1 MSGIAKKTVIPA
13 KAGTQ
18 ILAGENDHWRC
29 KHCLAGTRQPARS
42 SLSPS
47 NFWVLPAYAGIIA
60 GMTMLI
66 STGANAQTVS
76 GDTFADGANGTKV
89 HVASKF
95 VCPAKI
101 GPFER
106 DAVGETDPETGADF
120 CAYAALDGV
129 YGTIK
134 LVPLHGSYDAKQ
146 SLARDFGEQEGTG
159 GKSIAEKQVTIATG
173 PQGSSVPVY
182 TRAYETAKLEDLHY
196 RVQFA
201 GAAIGSWA
209 VETIVEFAEP
219 RDLPEAQDFLRT
231 VYASAQSDIEAP
243 K

>member
-1 MSGIAKKTVIPA
+1 MFVA
-13 KAGTQ
+13 
-18 ILAGENDHWRC
+18 
-29 KHCLAGTRQPARS
+29 
-42 SLSPS
+42 
-47 NFWVLPAYAGIIA
+47 
-60 GMTMLI
+60 
-66 STGANAQTVS
+66 TGAQAQTLA
-76 GDTFADGANGTKV
+76 GDTFADGANGAKV

-101 GPFER
+101 GLFER

-134 LVPLHGSYDAKQ
+134 LVPLHGPYDAKQ

-159 GKSIAEKQVTIATG
+159 GKSIAEKQVTIAPG
-173 PQGSSVPVY
+173 PQGSAVY
-182 TRAYETAKLEDLHY
+182 TRTYETAKLEDLHY

-219 RDLPEAQDFLRT
+219 RDLPEARDFLRT
-231 VYASAQSDIEAP
+231 VYASAQSDIPPP

>member
-1 MSGIAKKTVIPA
+1 MTILVA
-13 KAGTQ
+13 AG
-18 ILAGENDHWRC
+18 AH
-29 KHCLAGTRQPARS
+29 
-42 SLSPS
+42 
-47 NFWVLPAYAGIIA
+47 
-60 GMTMLI
+60 
-66 STGANAQTVS
+66 AQTVA
-76 GDTFADGANGTKV
+76 GDTFADGVNGAKV

-95 VCPAKI
+95 VCPARI
-101 GPFER
+101 GAFER

-134 LVPLHGSYDAKQ
+134 LVPLHGAYDAKQ

-159 GKSIAEKQVTIATG
+159 GKSIAEKQVTIAG
-173 PQGSSVPVY
+173 APHGSPVPVY
-182 TRAYETAKLEDLHY
+182 TRTYETAKLEDLHY

-219 RDLPEAQDFLRT
+219 RDLPEAQEFLRT
-231 VYASAQSDIEAP
+231 VYAAAQSDIAAT